1 VTSRR
6 TIALMFLLPAVIAL
20 VIGRGPHPKA
30 QEEEEEK
37 AISSSVARV
46 TRDASG
52 QVVMALPPAAQ
63 KEIGIVTEILKP
75 VIRPLEMEAY
85 GFVLDP
91 VPLSK
96 LNADLASA
104 QASLDSS
111 RAQYYRTKCL
121 YAEQKNA
128 SLRELQTSAATYVND
143 KARLEALV
151 LELRDAW
158 GGPISRMDQRGR
170 DELLSAL
177 IDRREAIARVTAP
190 IGEAL
195 DSSPGHADLFVLGH
209 EYQPLHARAVYEA
222 PTINPQMQ
230 GQTFLLLIG
239 TRDFAIRPGT
249 AVSAALPTSA
259 KSEQG
264 VMVPRAA
271 VVRFADKEWVYSEA
285 AADHFAR
292 REIVAAQLVADGYFV
307 IEDLAPGT
315 RIVVTGAQ
323 TLLSEELKARIQPRD

>member
-20 VIGRGPHPKA
+20 VIARGPHPKA

-37 AISSSVARV
+37 AISSSGARV

-91 VPLSK
+91 APLSK
-96 LNADLASA
+96 LNADLTSA
-104 QASLDSS
+104 QAALDASS
-111 RAQYYRTKCL
+111 AQYRRTRSL

-128 SLRELQTSAATYVND
+128 SLRDLQNAEAAYLND
-143 KARLEALV
+143 KARVEALEQQ
-151 LELRDAW
+151 LLDTWGRQIAQIDSRARGEL
-158 GGPISRMDQRGR
+158 I
-170 DELLSAL
+170 SAL
-177 IDRREAIARVTAP
+177 IDRQEAIARVTAP

-195 DSSPGHADLFVLGH
+195 DSSPSHADLFVLGH

-222 PTINPQMQ
+222 PTIIPQMQ

-249 AVSAALPTSA
+249 AVSAALPTSS
-259 KSEQG
+259 KPDQG
-264 VMVPRAA
+264 VIVPRAA

-307 IEDLAPGT
+307 IEDLAPGS